1 MLDHLFTR
9 FGSQFREG
17 GIIHAKFVV
26 SNGPVFAAKS
36 ARPGSFHK
44 RLALVKD
51 TSTGFLKLTL
61 DGGCRELALL
71 GARHINIASPTD
83 ATLFLR
89 IEQYEATVEST
100 GVIKLKSLT
109 GANPEAPADA
119 AATDEIHFSL
129 YVAK

>member
-9 FGSQFREG
+9 LGSQFREG
-17 GIIHAKFVV
+17 GLIHAKFVV
-26 SNGPVFAAKS
+26 SAGPVFTPKS

-44 RLALVKD
+44 RLSLVKD
-51 TSTGFLKLTL
+51 GSTGFLKLTL
-61 DGGCRELALL
+61 DGGAREIALA
-71 GARHINIASPTD
+71 GAQYVNIAAPTD

-89 IEQYEATVEST
+89 VVQYEATVEST

-119 AATDEIHFSL
+119 VASDEIHVTL